1 MALSLHTPA
10 VVFDQSCDCG
20 KLHYGTVKTHVIL
33 AALLAAGLLLMV
45 GAFLF
50 SLRGGAE
57 EEQPPAE
64 SPAAAVQMW
73 SETEEGRLYYE
84 KGKQI
89 F

>member
-57 EEQPPAE
+57 EELSPAE

-73 SETEEGRLYYE
+73 SETEQDRLYYE

>member
-10 VVFDQSCDCG
+10 IVFDQSCDCG

-33 AALLAAGLLLMV
+33 AALLGAGLLLMV
-45 GAFLF
+45 GAFLL
-50 SLRGGAE
+50 SLRGGE
-57 EEQPPAE
+57 EELPPAE

-73 SETEEGRLYYE
+73 TETEQGRLYYE